1 MNVFVLS
8 IRSYVTG
15 CYSEIN
21 MFKHNFE
28 SAISVFEFKFLWIT
42 NHFSLK
48 VLQFFK
54 LLVKLK
60 AVGVKFFLRG
70 LDTESFIEFN
80 RWKNFYRR

>member
-1 MNVFVLS
+1 MSLFCPSEV
-8 IRSYVTG
+8 VTG

-80 RWKNFYRR
+80 R

>member
-1 MNVFVLS
+1 
-8 IRSYVTG
+8 
-15 CYSEIN
+15 

-28 SAISVFEFKFLWIT
+28 SAISVFELKFLWIT

-80 RWKNFYRR
+80 R

>member
-21 MFKHNFE
+21 MFK
-28 SAISVFEFKFLWIT
+28 FKFLWIT

-54 LLVKLK
+54 LLIKLK